1 MKQGKS
7 VVLAA
12 GLLAVFITVVL
23 AVVKPGAACPAV
35 AYVDVGDVEI
45 EFAAEPYSVAACF
58 GIECSPQPVARS
70 AEGKWAVPQ
79 SPPYLPPEPG
89 ARGGEIRG
97 HVTTLRVVAT
107 GSSGLA
113 VDRSNAIWSE
123 STGAFRFWT
132 VCPGPTRYLPVQ
144 VP

>member
-23 AVVKPGAACPAV
+23 AVVNPGAACPAV

-58 GIECSPQPVARS
+58 GIECSP
-70 AEGKWAVPQ
+70 
-79 SPPYLPPEPG
+79 
-89 ARGGEIRG
+89 
-97 HVTTLRVVAT
+97 
-107 GSSGLA
+107 
-113 VDRSNAIWSE
+113 
-123 STGAFRFWT
+123 
-132 VCPGPTRYLPVQ
+132 
-144 VP
+144 